1 VTTAGHILRANTSVA
16 EVGSSRMSFPLLV
29 GFFFAFRSCISYLGF
44 QSDPRTGAAVSLGCS
59 GLLLIAALF
68 QTMGDEHFSMRLM
81 FASRT
86 LRWLWLYLAVT
97 GLSVLWTAAES
108 PAVAAG
114 FWAGMVMDAVTAV
127 LLVKPPDI
135 AKSTDALMKGF
146 VVGTLFVAAVAWLS
160 PTLPDLRIG
169 NEEFLHPN
177 WLGLIC
183 GLAFF
188 FAQHLAS
195 EERGWKWCCLAL
207 GVTLLRSISKTSIVA
222 FFIAEGLYLSREKQ
236 LTTRAKAGIAAVL
249 AIVAAAF
256 WNLLGTYFENYSM
269 AGNSTETL
277 TGRTFIWAMALSA
290 GIERPWFGHGLYSY
304 RALIPA
310 VGTFEPAHA
319 HNEILQQFFEFGLL
333 GVSVTVGLYLSLFL
347 AAKRSASLRFGKLVQ
362 VLVIF
367 CAIRGLADT
376 LNFGLSLPLWLFAA
390 LALALAKPQEGLEAS
405 AA

>member
-1 VTTAGHILRANTSVA
+1 MTSASHILRVNTNVA
-16 EVGSSRMSFPLLV
+16 AVDRTRRPLALLV

-59 GLLLIAALF
+59 GLLLIATLFSAL
-68 QTMGDEHFSMRLM
+68 GDEQFSMRLM

-86 LRWLWLYLAVT
+86 LRWLWAYLAVT
-97 GLSVLWTAAES
+97 GLSLLWTGAES

-114 FWAGMVMDAVTAV
+114 YWAGMVMDVVTA
-127 LLVKPPDI
+127 LLLIKPPDI
-135 AKSTDALMKGF
+135 SKRTDALMKGF
-146 VVGTLFVAAVAWLS
+146 VIGTLFVAAMAWLS

-183 GLAFF
+183 ALSFF

-195 EERGWKWCCLAL
+195 EERVWKWCCVVL
-207 GVTLLRSISKTSIVA
+207 GITLLRSISKTAIIA
-222 FFIAEGLYLSREKQ
+222 FLIAEGFYLLREKQ

-249 AIVAAAF
+249 AIVVIAF
-256 WNLLGTYFENYSM
+256 WDLLETYFEVYSTT
-269 AGNSTETL
+269 GNSTETL
-277 TGRTFIWAMALSA
+277 TGRTIIWAMALSA

-304 RALIPA
+304 RALIPP
-310 VGTFEPAHA
+310 VGTFEASHA
-319 HNEILQQFFEFGLL
+319 HNELLQQFFEFGAL
-333 GVSVTVGLYLSLFL
+333 GVAVTVGLYLTLFL
-347 AAKRSASLRFGKLVQ
+347 TAKRSVASRFGKLAQ
-362 VLVIF
+362 VIVIF
-367 CAIRGLADT
+367 SVIRGLADT

-390 LALALAKPQEGLEAS
+390 FGIALAQPREDLEAS